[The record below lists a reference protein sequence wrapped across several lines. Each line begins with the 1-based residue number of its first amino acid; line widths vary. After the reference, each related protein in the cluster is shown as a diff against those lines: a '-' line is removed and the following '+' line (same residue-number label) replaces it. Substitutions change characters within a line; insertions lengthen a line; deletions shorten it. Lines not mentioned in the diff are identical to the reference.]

1 VLPENQQK
9 SEANPL
15 IDQMDPLSATASI
28 ISVIQLSSDVVKIIG
43 AATGATKER
52 KRLREEVRACA
63 YTLERLKDEVDDAE
77 EGEAW
82 SETIKALEAPEAPLG
97 RLWTILGVIKTKTQP
112 EEGIKKIWTSLKWP
126 FEGKEVEKIMAA
138 IEREKVLLGLAL
150 TNDCR
155 KLMQE
160 IKKSAGENTRELL
173 ELIEVVKESSKDSKD
188 RFAELRDDLALV
200 QESQAG
206 LKNGID
212 RLNHHGVHREATD
225 KYKVVLGWLT
235 PIDYAPQ
242 QSDFIGRRQPGT
254 GQWLLDSEEYQLW
267 VQTAKRTLFCP
278 GIPGAGK
285 TILTA
290 ITIDDLI
297 TRFQRDPDIAVAYI
311 YCNFRRRDEQKA
323 DDLLA
328 SILKQLIQKRS
339 TLPEGVKALYDRH
352 SDQRTRP
359 SLDEISGTLQSVSVL
374 YSRVFIVIDA
384 LDECQTSSGCRT
396 RLLTELFKVQAWSTA
411 NIFLTSRSIPEI
423 TENFEPSISLEI
435 RANEHDVRRYLGG
448 HMFRL
453 PGFVRR
459 SPELQED
466 IKTEIIQSVQGMCVT
481 STHILTKTLMFP
493 QVPPCA
499 APS

>member
-1 VLPENQQK
+1 ME
-9 SEANPL
+9 PL
-15 IDQMDPLSATASI
+15 GAAASI
-28 ISVIQLSSDVVKIIG
+28 ISVIQLSSEVIKIIS

-52 KRLREEVRACA
+52 KHLREEVRACA

-97 RLWTILGVIKTKTQP
+97 RLWTILGVIKTKTQS
-112 EEGIKKIWTSLKWP
+112 EKGIKKIWTSLKWP

-155 KLMQE
+155 KLIQD
-160 IKKSAGENTRELL
+160 IKKSARENTKELL
-173 ELIEVVKESSKDSKD
+173 ELIEVVKESSKDNKD
-188 RFAELRDDLALV
+188 KFAELRDDLALV
-200 QESQAG
+200 QGSQAG
-206 LKNGID
+206 LKDGVG
-212 RLNHHGVHREATD
+212 RLNRHSDHREAIE
-225 KYKVVLGWLT
+225 KYKTVLGWLT
-235 PIDYAPQ
+235 SIDYAPQ
-242 QSDFIGRRQPGT
+242 QSDFISQRQPGT
-254 GQWLLDSEEYQLW
+254 GQWLLDSEEYQMWL
-267 VQTAKRTLFCP
+267 QTTKRTLFCP

-285 TILTA
+285 TMLTA

-328 SILKQLIQKRS
+328 SLLKQLIQMRS
-339 TLPEGVKALYDRH
+339 ALPEGVKALYDRH

-359 SLDEISGTLQSVSVL
+359 SLDEISGTLQSVSAM

-384 LDECQTSSGCRT
+384 LDECQTSNNCRA
-396 RLLTELFKVQAWSTA
+396 RLLTELLKVQTWSTA

-423 TENFEPSISLEI
+423 AEIFERRISLEI
-435 RANEHDVRRYLGG
+435 RASEEDVRRYLDG
-448 HMFRL
+448 HMSRL

-459 SPELQED
+459 SPELQEN
-466 IKTEIIQSVQGMCVT
+466 IKTGIIQSVQGMCVI
-481 STHILTKTLMFP
+481 STHILTKR
-493 QVPPCA
+493 
-499 APS
+499 